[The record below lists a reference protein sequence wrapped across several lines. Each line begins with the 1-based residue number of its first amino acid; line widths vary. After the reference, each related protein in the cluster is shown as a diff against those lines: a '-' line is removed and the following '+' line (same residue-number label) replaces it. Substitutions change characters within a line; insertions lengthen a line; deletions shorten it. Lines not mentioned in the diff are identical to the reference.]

1 MTENE
6 THAKENLPILY
17 KHHYQEGV
25 KKLWKPHC
33 VKIHVSSWILV

>member
-6 THAKENLPILY
+6 THAKENLPRLY

-25 KKLWKPHC
+25 KKVVETTLC
-33 VKIHVSSWILV
+33 